1 MPILSSLFTPVLLQ
15 QPPTSN
21 LLPPTSYLLPPTR
34 PPTSYQHSFFLSGAV
49 LTMEVNVKEAPL
61 EILDIIIPFIPLV
74 LQFTG

>member
-15 QPPTSN
+15 QPPTSY
-21 LLPPTSYLLPPTR
+21 LLPPTSYLLPDLL
-34 PPTSYQHSFFLSGAV
+34 PPTNIVFFLSGAV